1 MEFNMSRKEK
11 RLPINS
17 VGKVIKEAREKRGL
31 SIEELAWKINDSKI
45 TPKLIMNWEKGNE
58 FPDLDSIYSLSK
70 HLKLNPNELLK
81 KRITIQ
87 DESIH
92 EINPATKRVSEKF
105 FHAFYVVVRQSVK
118 LIAGICIIVVAANYK
133 QFENMMSDPN
143 DPKQMQL
150 VERVIDNAVD
160 DFTEYRVKPKN
171 NEVELMQKNNILNN
185 TLQNNITTDI
195 TNQNEVNNN
204 SIIQN

>member
-70 HLKLNPNELLK
+70 MNLFM
-81 KRITIQ
+81 R
-87 DESIH
+87 
-92 EINPATKRVSEKF
+92 
-105 FHAFYVVVRQSVK
+105 
-118 LIAGICIIVVAANYK
+118 
-133 QFENMMSDPN
+133 
-143 DPKQMQL
+143 
-150 VERVIDNAVD
+150 
-160 DFTEYRVKPKN
+160 
-171 NEVELMQKNNILNN
+171 
-185 TLQNNITTDI
+185 
-195 TNQNEVNNN
+195 
-204 SIIQN
+204 

>member
-1 MEFNMSRKEK
+1 
-11 RLPINS
+11 
-17 VGKVIKEAREKRGL
+17 
-31 SIEELAWKINDSKI
+31 
-45 TPKLIMNWEKGNE
+45 
-58 FPDLDSIYSLSK
+58 
-70 HLKLNPNELLK
+70 
-81 KRITIQ
+81 
-87 DESIH
+87 
-92 EINPATKRVSEKF
+92 
-105 FHAFYVVVRQSVK
+105 
-118 LIAGICIIVVAANYK
+118 
-133 QFENMMSDPN
+133 MMSDPN

>member
-1 MEFNMSRKEK
+1 
-11 RLPINS
+11 
-17 VGKVIKEAREKRGL
+17 
-31 SIEELAWKINDSKI
+31 
-45 TPKLIMNWEKGNE
+45 
-58 FPDLDSIYSLSK
+58 
-70 HLKLNPNELLK
+70 
-81 KRITIQ
+81 
-87 DESIH
+87 
-92 EINPATKRVSEKF
+92 
-105 FHAFYVVVRQSVK
+105 
-118 LIAGICIIVVAANYK
+118 
-133 QFENMMSDPN
+133 MMSDPN

-171 NEVELMQKNNILNN
+171 NEIELMQKNNILNN

>member
-1 MEFNMSRKEK
+1 MSKKEK

-17 VGKVIKEAREKRGL
+17 VGKIIKEAREKQGL
-31 SIEELAWKINDSKI
+31 SIEELTWQINKPEITKKII
-45 TPKLIMNWEKGNE
+45 ANWEKGNE
-58 FPDLDSIYSLSK
+58 FPDLDSIYLLAE
-70 HLKLNPNELLK
+70 HLKLNPNELLN

-92 EINPATKRVSEKF
+92 EVNPATKRVGEKF
-105 FHAFYVVVRQSVK
+105 FHAFYIIVKQSVK
-118 LIAGICIIVVAANYK
+118 LIAGICIIVVVANYK
-133 QFENMMSDPN
+133 KFENMMSDPN
-143 DPKQMQL
+143 DPEQMQL

-171 NEVELMQKNNILNN
+171 NEVELIQKNNILNN
-185 TLQNNITTDI
+185 TLQNNTTTNI

-204 SIIQN
+204 NIIIKGNL